1 MGVRVGWGGRGG
13 GGRRRV
19 GGGEEEEKGRRE
31 ATYVQMFFPHPTT
44 PPLSFSFIVFDEII
58 RLLPHIVRAECFA
71 INV

>member
-1 MGVRVGWGGRGG
+1 MW
-13 GGRRRV
+13 
-19 GGGEEEEKGRRE
+19 GGEEEEKGRRE
-31 ATYVQMFFPHPTT
+31 ATYVQMFFPHPTP